1 MPCSPPRTRRR
12 RPRRLSRRAP
22 LPLALDA
29 GDHELIAAANDVLAR
44 YYRPFWHTV
53 AAAVRGMDGR
63 IWTGIHLGT
72 TVGRMSV
79 CAEPIAL
86 GRALLQGDGTVDTVV
101 AVRHPKPE
109 ETDREMAVVA
119 PCGACRELI
128 LDHWP
133 EALVIVKDDG
143 RLVKVPVRALLPSP
157 YRR

>member
-1 MPCSPPRTRRR
+1 MRLR

-22 LPLALDA
+22 LPLPLDPA
-29 GDHELIAAANDVLAR
+29 DHELIAAANDILAR
-44 YYRPFWHTV
+44 HYRPFWHMV
-53 AAAVRGMDGR
+53 AAAVRGLDGR

-86 GRALLQGDGTVDTVV
+86 GRLLLEGDGTVDTMV
-101 AVRHPKPE
+101 AVRHPKPD
-109 ETDREMAVVA
+109 ETDREMAVVS

-133 EALVIVKDDG
+133 DALVVLKDVG
-143 RLVKVPVRALLPSP
+143 GLVKVPARSLLPAP

>member
-1 MPCSPPRTRRR
+1 M
-12 RPRRLSRRAP
+12 
-22 LPLALDA
+22 
-29 GDHELIAAANDVLAR
+29 
-44 YYRPFWHTV
+44 V
-53 AAAVRGMDGR
+53 AAAVRSRDGR
-63 IWTGIHLGT
+63 IWTGLHLGT

-86 GRALLQGDGTVDTVV
+86 GRALLAGDGTAETIV

-109 ETDREMAVVA
+109 ETDRELAVVS

-133 EALVIVKDDG
+133 DALVILNEPGGLMKLPA
-143 RLVKVPVRALLPSP
+143 RLMLPAP